1 MKKLVIFFVIF
12 FNIVNATT
20 LQDAREIKEEYGT
33 LSAISAYK
41 KLIKKNNPDAMYDLA
56 RIYIKGD
63 GIDKNITK
71 AHNLLLKASKLNHH
85 QATYTLSKLYLSKK
99 SVFFDKRKAYNTII
113 DSANAGHNKSQTLLG
128 KFLLFGIAVDKDYE
142 KALYYFKEASKRK
155 DYAANCYIAF
165 MYASGSGV
173 FPNFGRAHVFAK
185 DQYEKGNKLCKKVWK
200 DYNLGKYPKD
210 NSWKIGSYNKPVK

>member
-1 MKKLVIFFVIF
+1 VKILAIFFIIF
-12 FNIVNATT
+12 LSVVNATT
-20 LQDAREIKEEYGT
+20 LEEVREIKKEYGT
-33 LSAISAYK
+33 LSAIKAYK
-41 KLIKKNNPDAMYDLA
+41 KLIKKNNSDAMYELA

-71 AHNLLLKASKLNHH
+71 AHNLLRKASKLNHNE
-85 QATYTLSKLYLSKK
+85 ATYTLSKLYLSKK
-99 SVFFDKRKAYNTII
+99 TAYFDKAKAYNTII
-113 DSANAGHNKSQTLLG
+113 DSANIGHAKSQTLLG

-142 KALYYFKEASKRK
+142 KAIYYFKEASKSK
-155 DYAANCYIAF
+155 DYSANCYIAY

-185 DQYEKGNKLCKKVWK
+185 DQYKKGNKLCKRVWK

-210 NSWKIGSYNKPVK
+210 NSWKIGNYNKPVK